1 MMLGVA
7 NSIGLNMS
15 LTDFLDFA
23 TRLGVGLVEIKTDEP
38 HLLSTLSKTKHRK
51 TIRDIVKSFNFKYF
65 VHAPY
70 IDINLASMNSA
81 LRKAS
86 EKTILKSIEFAA
98 DIDAKLVVSHVGRL
112 SKDYTKEMIT
122 QSLENAIQCLRNLTK
137 VSKNHGIIFTIEN
150 DHKSNDQILAGY
162 PEQLTFLIE
171 KVGCKFTLDVGHAN
185 TLAKIETFIDTL
197 AEHTVNVHLHDN
209 EGEQDAHLSLG
220 EGNII
225 FSAVLA
231 NLRKIEY
238 KGPLIV
244 EVHSSLGL
252 KESVTLLRKTFGKR
266 IYSLGNQRGSRV
278 YKTQLPSNAASTD
291 QG

>member
-1 MMLGVA
+1 MLGVA

-15 LTDFLDFA
+15 LNDFLDLA
-23 TRLGVGLVEIKTDEP
+23 TGLRVEIVEIKMDEP
-38 HLLSTLSKTKHRK
+38 HLLSALSKTKHKK
-51 TIRDIVKSFNFKYF
+51 TIIDIVKSFNFKYF

-86 EKTILKSIEFAA
+86 EKTILKSIAFAA

-112 SKDYTKEMIT
+112 SRDYPKEMIT
-122 QSLENAIQCLRNLTK
+122 ESLKNVIPCLRKLTK
-137 VSKNHGIIFTIEN
+137 TSKNHGIIFTIEN

-162 PEQLTFLIE
+162 PEQLMFLIE
-171 KVGCKFTLDVGHAN
+171 KAGCKFTLDVGHAN
-185 TLAKIETFIDTL
+185 TLTKIETFMDTL

-209 EGEQDAHLSLG
+209 NGEQDAHLSLG
-220 EGNII
+220 KGKIN

-231 NLRKIEY
+231 NLGRIEY

-244 EVHSSLGL
+244 EVHSSSGL
-252 KESVTLLRKTFGKR
+252 KESVTLLRKTLGKR
-266 IYSLGNQRGSRV
+266 
-278 YKTQLPSNAASTD
+278 
-291 QG
+291 